1 MQRTIK
7 RKSRSAIYKCFCH
20 SLLTVTQQILYVG
33 NEGIPFTGEFWHGRF
48 PHHVYLACAVCL
60 EDCPLSHILF
70 WALSEPW
77 TWWSVLALDKKVLCL
92 IYIHSLGCARHKE
105 YLKEKDSCSMSSSIP
120 QGLFPVGEIPQVW
133 LSLTFSSHISCSV
146 SGNLNSTAEAK
157 VYSRTWSFYGAIKH
171 NIQSD
176 F

>member
-77 TWWSVLALDKKVLCL
+77 TWWSVLALDKKSLMPHLHPFSRMCKTQRVLKRKGFL
-92 IYIHSLGCARHKE
+92 QYVLQYPTRPV
-105 YLKEKDSCSMSSSIP
+105 SSWRNSSGMTIP
-120 QGLFPVGEIPQVW
+120 YFFFPH
-133 LSLTFSSHISCSV
+133 FMFCF
-146 SGNLNSTAEAK
+146 
-157 VYSRTWSFYGAIKH
+157 R
-171 NIQSD
+171 
-176 F
+176 